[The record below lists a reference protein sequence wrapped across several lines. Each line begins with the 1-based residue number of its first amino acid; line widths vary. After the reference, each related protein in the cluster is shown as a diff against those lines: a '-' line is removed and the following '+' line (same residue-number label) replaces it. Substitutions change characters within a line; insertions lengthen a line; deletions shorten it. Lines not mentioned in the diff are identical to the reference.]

1 MPFKFFS
8 RKKKSKTKTKSPP
21 RKKTTKKKPLTTQK
35 SWTTDVNKLMAERR
49 VKAQIQKARELREQT
64 KKHILPDVLRKRA
77 ENAQLRE
84 LRELRE
90 LPPLP
95 KGRPP
100 VLQQGGNWLTNLFSG
115 SSDGK
120 KSNIERIREATNR
133 CVSAKGYSD
142 SEVARKLCDSEFM
155 MGEKNFLEKYPPRRA
170 SAPAYMGGGRRRR
183 RRRTRR
189 KRRTKR
195 RRSRRRSRRRRT
207 KRRRRRR

>member
-1 MPFKFFS
+1 MPFKNPFS
-8 RKKKSKTKTKSPP
+8 RKKKSKTK
-21 RKKTTKKKPLTTQK
+21 KKTTQKKPLKKQK
-35 SWTTDVNKLMAERR
+35 SFGTDVNALMKQRR
-49 VKAQIQKARELREQT
+49 VKAKMQKALNSSQT
-64 KKHILPDVLRKRA
+64 KKQILADVLRQRG
-77 ENAQLRE
+77 ENARLRAN
-84 LRELRE
+84 

-100 VLQQGGNWLTNLFSG
+100 VLKGGNWFTNLFSG

-120 KSNIERIREATNR
+120 KSKDDRIKDATDR

-155 MGEKNFLEKYPPRRA
+155 MDSNRFLHKYQLRRA
-170 SAPAYMGGGRRRR
+170 SAPASMSGGRRR

>member
-1 MPFKFFS
+1 MPFKNPFS
-8 RKKKSKTKTKSPP
+8 RKKKSKTK
-21 RKKTTKKKPLTTQK
+21 KKTTQKKKQKKPLKKQK
-35 SWTTDVNKLMAERR
+35 SFGTDVKELMAKRR
-49 VKAQIQKARELREQT
+49 VKAKMQKALNSSQT
-64 KKHILPDVLRKRA
+64 KKQILADVLRQRG
-77 ENAQLRE
+77 ENARLRAN
-84 LRELRE
+84 

-100 VLQQGGNWLTNLFSG
+100 VLKGGNWFTNLFSG

-120 KSNIERIREATNR
+120 KSKDDRIKDATDR

-155 MGEKNFLEKYPPRRA
+155 MDSNRFLHKYQLRRA
-170 SAPAYMGGGRRRR
+170 SAPASMSGGRRR